1 MNWRERISLETV
13 VSQPMACI
21 RGTQIPVAAILEEL
35 AQGAGREDIL
45 NRHPSLAP
53 EDIQAAL
60 AYASE
65 LARDAIIPGS
75 AYPGARF
82 LRHFCT

>member
-13 VSQPMACI
+13 VSQPTACI

-45 NRHPSLAP
+45 NRHPSLTP

>member
-1 MNWRERISLETV
+1 
-13 VSQPMACI
+13 MACI

>member
-1 MNWRERISLETV
+1 MGTV
-13 VSQPMACI
+13 LLRLRRSSGICP
-21 RGTQIPVAAILEEL
+21 LEEL
-35 AQGAGREDIL
+35 AQDAGREDIL

-65 LARDAIIPGS
+65 PARDAIIPAS